1 MSRTEAGP
9 QGAERLFRR
18 KALERLTTTEDFDQP
33 PTLASPRG
41 LRLQLLLAAL
51 CLVAAVL
58 ILAAVA

>member
-33 PTLASPRG
+33 PTLVSPRG
-41 LRLQLLLAAL
+41 LRLQLALAIL
-51 CLVAAVL
+51 C
-58 ILAAVA
+58 ILAAVMVLVVGA

>member
-1 MSRTEAGP
+1 MMQTAAGP

-33 PTLASPRG
+33 PTLVSPRG
-41 LRLQLLLAAL
+41 LRLQLLLAIL
-51 CLVAAVL
+51 CIVAAVM

>member
-9 QGAERLFRR
+9 QDAERLFRR

-33 PTLASPRG
+33 PTLVDPRG

-51 CLVAAVL
+51 CLVAAVAV
-58 ILAAVA
+58 LAAFA